1 MASDHFPRI
10 RCLRNIFLF
19 LVQLAPC
26 TAPYGRPPCATVT
39 PRIFNFFCHRHSCIL
54 LTHTVCPQGEDLMTV
69 QDGSVM
75 CLPTCSGGTACPAF
89 GGHAQPSCVLNDG
102 MGDQLCG
109 LVCGSDSDCDF
120 DGGAKCEAVQ
130 GESGPVN
137 LCVYG
142 WKSFWAWHVLQAAY
156 NGAANKNLGDEK

>member
-1 MASDHFPRI
+1 
-10 RCLRNIFLF
+10 
-19 LVQLAPC
+19 
-26 TAPYGRPPCATVT
+26 
-39 PRIFNFFCHRHSCIL
+39 
-54 LTHTVCPQGEDLMTV
+54 MTV

-156 NGAANKNLGDEK
+156 TGAANKNLGDEKCDVGFVADYCFGQDPLYSKNNAEEHIDGNVIEYLQVGSVQRVSRGGCR